1 MENWRWARCESALK
15 DYNDIDK
22 YVAKIEKQIRVPH
35 KESDINADI
44 KGTRIDNDLMF
55 DTMWT
60 IETHKAIN
68 QLKLKKQAITE
79 LLDECGDD
87 TETIIRE
94 LHIKK
99 FPKYTLYGL
108 VDKRKVSCG
117 RNKAIELRKRFF
129 QELDKKLDN

>member
-35 KESDINADI
+35 RESDINADI

-79 LLDECGDD
+79 LLEECGHD

-94 LHIKK
+94 LYIKK
-99 FPKYTLYGL
+99 FPQYTLQGL
-108 VDKRKVSCG
+108 VKQNKLSCG
-117 RNKAIELRKRFF
+117 RNKALELRKKFF
-129 QELDKKLDN
+129 DELDKKLDI

>member
-68 QLKLKKQAITE
+68 QLKIKKQAITE
-79 LLDECGDD
+79 LLEECGHD

-108 VDKRKVSCG
+108 VDQRKVSCG
-117 RNKAIELRKRFF
+117 RNKAIELRKKFF

>member
-60 IETHKAIN
+60 IETHRAIN
-68 QLKLKKQAITE
+68 QLKLKKRAITE
-79 LLDECGDD
+79 LLEECGDD

-108 VDKRKVSCG
+108 VDQRKVSCG
-117 RNKAIELRKRFF
+117 RNKAIELRKKFF

>member
-68 QLKLKKQAITE
+68 QLKHKKQAITE
-79 LLDECGDD
+79 LLEECGND

-108 VDKRKVSCG
+108 VDQRKVSCG
-117 RNKAIELRKRFF
+117 RNKAIELRKKFF

>member
-35 KESDINADI
+35 RESDINADI

-108 VDKRKVSCG
+108 VDQRKVSCG

>member
-68 QLKLKKQAITE
+68 RLKKNKKAIAS
-79 LLDECGDD
+79 LLSECDED
-87 TETIIRE
+87 TKIIIEE
-94 LHIKK
+94 LHLKK
-99 FPKYTLYGL
+99 WPKYTLYGL
-108 VDKRKVSCG
+108 VEQKKVSCARG
-117 RNKAIELRKRFF
+117 KATKLRQKFF
-129 QELDKKLDN
+129 EELDKKLDE

>member
-60 IETHKAIN
+60 IETHRAIN

-79 LLDECGDD
+79 LLAECGDD

-108 VDKRKVSCG
+108 VDQRKVSCG
-117 RNKAIELRKRFF
+117 RNKAIELRKKFF

>member
-35 KESDINADI
+35 RESDINADI

-87 TETIIRE
+87 TETIIRA

-99 FPKYTLYGL
+99 FPK
-108 VDKRKVSCG
+108 
-117 RNKAIELRKRFF
+117 
-129 QELDKKLDN
+129 

>member
-1 MENWRWARCESALK
+1 MENWRWARCESALEE
-15 DYNDIDK
+15 YNEIDK
-22 YVAKIEKQIRVPH
+22 YIKTIEKQIRLPH

-60 IETHKAIN
+60 IEDHKAIK
-68 QLKLKKQAITE
+68 QLRKKKEAITD
-79 LLDECGDD
+79 LLAECGKD

-108 VDKRKVSCG
+108 VEQKKVSCG
-117 RNKAIELRKRFF
+117 RNKAIELRKKFF
-129 QELDKKLDN
+129 NELDKKLDN

>member
-79 LLDECGDD
+79 LLAECGDD

-108 VDKRKVSCG
+108 VDQRKVSCG
-117 RNKAIELRKRFF
+117 RNKAIKLRKKFF

>member
-1 MENWRWARCESALK
+1 MENWRWTRCESALK

-68 QLKLKKQAITE
+68 QLRIKKRAITE
-79 LLDECGDD
+79 LLAECGND
-87 TETIIRE
+87 TEKIIRE

-108 VDKRKVSCG
+108 VEQKKVSCG
-117 RNKAIELRKRFF
+117 RNKAIELRKKFF

>member
-79 LLDECGDD
+79 LLSECGDD

-108 VDKRKVSCG
+108 VDQRKVSCG

>member
-108 VDKRKVSCG
+108 VDQRKVSCG
-117 RNKAIELRKRFF
+117 RNKAIELRKKFF